1 MSLGFN
7 FACLSNYFEL
17 NKDPILEIL
26 VAVLGNSHSVLE
38 IGSGTGQHGVYFA
51 ENLPHLVW
59 HTSDLP
65 EYLPEITE
73 RIAREGPENLRGP
86 LALNICDRPWPVSSM
101 DVIFSA
107 NTLHIMPWKTVEHF
121 FEAIGD
127 VLVKG
132 GVLCVYGPFR
142 YGGRYTS
149 ESNARFDQYL
159 KQRDPLSGIK
169 DFQDIDRLAKKQG
182 LDVIKDYSMPANNQM
197 LVWTK

>member
-1 MSLGFN
+1 MLSL
-7 FACLSNYFEL
+7 SDYFEL
-17 NKDPILEIL
+17 NKDPILKIL
-26 VAVLGNSHSVLE
+26 VDVLGNIHNVLE

-59 HTSDLP
+59 YTSDLP
-65 EYLPEITE
+65 ENLPEITE
-73 RIAREGPENLRGP
+73 RIAREGPENLRDP
-86 LALNICDRPWPVSSM
+86 LALDVCDRPWPVSSM
-101 DVIFSA
+101 DAIFSA
-107 NTLHIMPWKTVEHF
+107 NTLHIMPWKTVENF
-121 FEAIGD
+121 FEGIGE

-149 ESNARFDQYL
+149 ESNVRFDQYL

-182 LDVIKDYSMPANNQM
+182 LNLLKDYSMPANNQI

>member
-1 MSLGFN
+1 MLSL
-7 FACLSNYFEL
+7 SDYFEL
-17 NKDPILEIL
+17 NKDPILKIL
-26 VAVLGNSHSVLE
+26 VDVLGNIHNVLE

-59 HTSDLP
+59 YTSDLP
-65 EYLPEITE
+65 ENLPEITE
-73 RIAREGPENLRGP
+73 RIAREGPENLRDP
-86 LALNICDRPWPVSSM
+86 LALDVCDRPWPVSSM
-101 DVIFSA
+101 DAIFSA
-107 NTLHIMPWKTVEHF
+107 NTLHIMPWNTVENF
-121 FEAIGD
+121 FEGIGE

-169 DFQDIDRLAKKQG
+169 DFRI
-182 LDVIKDYSMPANNQM
+182 
-197 LVWTK
+197 

>member
-26 VAVLGNSHSVLE
+26 VAALGNSHSVLE

-65 EYLPEITE
+65 EYLPEIAE

-127 VLVKG
+127 VLIKG

>member
-1 MSLGFN
+1 MLSL
-7 FACLSNYFEL
+7 SDYFEL
-17 NKDPILEIL
+17 NKDPILKIL
-26 VAVLGNSHSVLE
+26 VDVLRNNHSVLE

-86 LALNICDRPWPVSSM
+86 LALNVSDRPWPVFSM
-101 DVIFSA
+101 DAIFSA

-121 FEAIGD
+121 FEAVGE

-159 KQRDPLSGIK
+159 KQRDSLSGIK

-182 LDVIKDYSMPANNQM
+182 LNLIKDYSMPANNQM

>member
-1 MSLGFN
+1 LLSL
-7 FACLSNYFEL
+7 SDYFEL
-17 NKDPILEIL
+17 NKDPILKIL
-26 VAVLGNSHSVLE
+26 VDVLGNIHNVLE

-59 HTSDLP
+59 YTSDLP
-65 EYLPEITE
+65 ENLPEITE
-73 RIAREGPENLRGP
+73 RIAREGPENLRDP
-86 LALNICDRPWPVSSM
+86 LALDVCDRPWPVSSM
-101 DVIFSA
+101 DAIFSA
-107 NTLHIMPWKTVEHF
+107 NTLHIMPWKTVENF
-121 FEAIGD
+121 FEGIGE

-182 LDVIKDYSMPANNQM
+182 LNLLKDYSMPANNQI